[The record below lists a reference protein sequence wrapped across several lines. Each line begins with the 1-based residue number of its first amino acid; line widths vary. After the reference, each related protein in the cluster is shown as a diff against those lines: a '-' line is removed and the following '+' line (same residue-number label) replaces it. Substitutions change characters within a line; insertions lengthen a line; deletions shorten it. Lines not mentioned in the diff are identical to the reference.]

1 MSTFRETH
9 KSQLNGSRSKQLYS
23 FPKANRFTNS
33 NYISPAP
40 YYANKI
46 TAINPR
52 ATSFGY
58 GSKCDFTKEYSFAHT
73 VFPPARL
80 PTRTTCPPSSP
91 RLKN

>member
-58 GSKCDFTKEYSFAHT
+58 GNKFTLENRSG
-73 VFPPARL
+73 FP
-80 PTRTTCPPSSP
+80 SP
-91 RLKN
+91 NHYDKSGYFEK